1 MRALSRSEFSRGHA
15 AGVRPH
21 LGIVAAKSHDFIGTL
36 IVSGIQMVEAITRN
50 EQGHVG
56 SPHTHTPSA
65 VPRWSIEIQIHG
77 LSMGGVLMPTS
88 FATLIC
94 CLLMMKTQLWFAE

>member
-56 SPHTHTPSA
+56 SVMSPHTHTLGRA
-65 VPRWSIEIQIHG
+65 AAQPRGSRGSQSEYVTS
-77 LSMGGVLMPTS
+77 LYSTRTLDVL
-88 FATLIC
+88 
-94 CLLMMKTQLWFAE
+94 